1 MAAPCE
7 AKRIKAHHAV
17 RRPSRPES
25 FGPSAQVPV
34 GSQAYIHGARNN
46 ESCVLRRLIE
56 LPMSDTSREDLPSA
70 FVELTTVGSSDPA
83 PIRANDATTLRRMAR
98 RSVPWI
104 IGGGVVYLL
113 APSVLAVLAA
123 SDRLVEIDWY
133 WMAALLVCQGAVLYL
148 TWVLQRLLI
157 QDRREGRP
165 PLALIASTQLVGNA
179 VATVAPFGGAAG
191 TAAQVRA
198 LARRGVDPRRATAG
212 IVAFS
217 LLQVA
222 SIGALALVG
231 PVMVI
236 LGVAVPAT
244 LGRTALLGCAA
255 LGLITALLL
264 VALRTDRAADWVGI
278 AIGFVLR
285 RDPKRIVVMLRRERR
300 HLRRAMAG
308 PGRAPKVLG
317 VALARSIADYACLL
331 AAVAAVSPTPRPA
344 FVLLAFVAAAV
355 LRLIPLT
362 PGGLGPVE
370 AALIPLLAAA
380 STTRSGAVLATLA
393 YRMASLW
400 IPLLLA
406 APAMWWLQRHTSAQT
421 CS

>member
-1 MAAPCE
+1 
-7 AKRIKAHHAV
+7 
-17 RRPSRPES
+17 
-25 FGPSAQVPV
+25 
-34 GSQAYIHGARNN
+34 
-46 ESCVLRRLIE
+46 
-56 LPMSDTSREDLPSA
+56 MSKNSREDVPSPLL
-70 FVELTTVGSSDPA
+70 VELTTANPSDPA
-83 PIRANDATTLRRMAR
+83 PIRAVDGSTMRRMAR
-98 RSVPWI
+98 RGVPWI
-104 IGGGVVYLL
+104 VGGAVVYLL
-113 APSVLAVLAA
+113 APSVLGVLAA

-133 WMAALLVCQGAVLYL
+133 WMAALLACQAAVLYL

-157 QDRREGRP
+157 HDGKAARP
-165 PLALIASTQLVGNA
+165 HLALIASTQLVGNA
-179 VATVAPFGGAAG
+179 VATVAPLGGAAG

-198 LARRGVDPRRATAG
+198 LAPRGVDPRRATAG

-222 SIGALALVG
+222 SIGALGLVG
-231 PVMVI
+231 PLMVI

-255 LGLITALLL
+255 LGLITALLFVL
-264 VALRTDRAADWVGI
+264 LRTDRAADWLGTAV
-278 AIGFVLR
+278 AFVLR

-317 VALARSIADYACLL
+317 VALARSIADYLCLL
-331 AAVAAVSPTPRPA
+331 TAVAAVSSSPSPA

-380 STTRSGAVLATLA
+380 GTTRSGAVLATLA

-406 APAMWWLQRHTSAQT
+406 APAVWWLRRHPGAPSRP
-421 CS
+421 

>member
-1 MAAPCE
+1 MTDSPHEDLLRAFVVDQTAD
-7 AKRIKAHHAV
+7 
-17 RRPSRPES
+17 PSRE
-25 FGPSAQVPV
+25 
-34 GSQAYIHGARNN
+34 
-46 ESCVLRRLIE
+46 
-56 LPMSDTSREDLPSA
+56 
-70 FVELTTVGSSDPA
+70 PA
-83 PIRANDATTLRRMAR
+83 PIRAIDGPTMGRLAR
-98 RSVPWI
+98 RGLPWI
-104 IGGGVVYLL
+104 LGGGVVYLL
-113 APSVLAVLAA
+113 APSVLGVLAA

-133 WMAALLVCQGAVLYL
+133 WLAALLVCQAAVLYL

-157 QDRREGRP
+157 DDDGPTRP
-165 PLALIASTQLVGNA
+165 SLALIASTQLVGNA
-179 VATVAPFGGAAG
+179 VATAAPFGGAAG

-198 LARRGVDPRRATAG
+198 LARRGVDARRATAG

-236 LGVAVPAT
+236 CGIAVPAT

-255 LGLITALLL
+255 LALITVLL
-264 VALRTDRAADWVGI
+264 VVMLRTDRAAEWIGN
-278 AIGFVLR
+278 AIGLLFR

-317 VALARSIADYACLL
+317 VALARSVADYLCLL
-331 AAVAAVSPTPRPA
+331 AAVAAVSPTPQPA
-344 FVLLAFVAAAV
+344 LVLLAFVAAAV

-393 YRMASLW
+393 YRVASLW
-400 IPLLLA
+400 IPLLFA
-406 APAMWWLQRHTSAQT
+406 VPAMWWLRRHTSAKSVLVT
-421 CS
+421 S

>member
-1 MAAPCE
+1 ME
-7 AKRIKAHHAV
+7 A
-17 RRPSRPES
+17 
-25 FGPSAQVPV
+25 
-34 GSQAYIHGARNN
+34 
-46 ESCVLRRLIE
+46 
-56 LPMSDTSREDLPSA
+56 PMSHISHEESSRALVA
-70 FVELTTVGSSDPA
+70 ELTTATSSDPA
-83 PIRANDATTLRRMAR
+83 PIREVDGTTIRRMAR
-98 RSVPWI
+98 RGVPWI
-104 IGGGVVYLL
+104 VGGAVVYLL
-113 APSVLAVLAA
+113 APSVLGVLAA
-123 SDRLVEIDWY
+123 SDQLVEIDWY
-133 WMAALLVCQGAVLYL
+133 WMLALLACQGAVLYL

-157 QDRREGRP
+157 HDGKKADRP

-179 VATVAPFGGAAG
+179 VATAAPFGGAAG

-198 LARRGVDPRRATAG
+198 LSRRGVDPRRATAG
-212 IVAFS
+212 IIAFS

-231 PVMVI
+231 PLLVI
-236 LGVAVPAT
+236 LGVDVPAT

-255 LGLITALLL
+255 LALITALL
-264 VALRTDRAADWVGI
+264 VVVLRTDRAADWIGT
-278 AIGFVLR
+278 AIGTVLR

-300 HLRRAMAG
+300 HLRRALAG

-331 AAVAAVSPTPRPA
+331 AAVAAVSPNPRPQ

-393 YRMASLW
+393 YRISSLW
-400 IPLLLA
+400 IPLLFA
-406 APAMWWLQRHTSAQT
+406 APAVWWLRRHPSAT
-421 CS
+421 ACT

>member
-1 MAAPCE
+1 MEAA
-7 AKRIKAHHAV
+7 
-17 RRPSRPES
+17 
-25 FGPSAQVPV
+25 
-34 GSQAYIHGARNN
+34 
-46 ESCVLRRLIE
+46 
-56 LPMSDTSREDLPSA
+56 MSDLSPEDPTSALVVHEPAVDPN
-70 FVELTTVGSSDPA
+70 EPA
-83 PIRANDATTLRRMAR
+83 PIRAVDQTTIQRMAR
-98 RSVPWI
+98 RGVPWI
-104 IGGGVVYLL
+104 VGGAVIYLL
-113 APSVLAVLAA
+113 APSVLGVLAA
-123 SDRLVEIDWY
+123 SDQLVEIDWY
-133 WMAALLVCQGAVLYL
+133 WLLALLACQGAVLYL

-157 QDRREGRP
+157 HDGKGPRP

-179 VATVAPFGGAAG
+179 VATAAPFGGAAG

-198 LARRGVDPRRATAG
+198 LSRRGIDPRRATAG
-212 IVAFS
+212 IIAFS

-231 PVMVI
+231 PIMVI
-236 LGVAVPAT
+236 FGVAVPAT

-255 LGLITALLL
+255 LGLITLLL
-264 VALRTDRAADWVGI
+264 VVVLRTDRAADW
-278 AIGFVLR
+278 IGMAAGVVLR

-300 HLRRAMAG
+300 HLRRALSG

-331 AAVAAVSPTPRPA
+331 AAVAAVSPTPRPE

-355 LRLIPLT
+355 LRLVPLT

-393 YRMASLW
+393 YRIASLW
-400 IPLLLA
+400 IPLLFA
-406 APAMWWLQRHTSAQT
+406 APAVWWLRRHPTSAT
-421 CS
+421 CTSR

>member
-1 MAAPCE
+1 MPDPL
-7 AKRIKAHHAV
+7 H
-17 RRPSRPES
+17 
-25 FGPSAQVPV
+25 
-34 GSQAYIHGARNN
+34 
-46 ESCVLRRLIE
+46 
-56 LPMSDTSREDLPSA
+56 EDLLHA
-70 FVELTTVGSSDPA
+70 FVVDQTTDGSSEPA
-83 PIRANDATTLRRMAR
+83 AIRAMDVATMGRLAR
-98 RSVPWI
+98 RGLPWI
-104 IGGGVVYLL
+104 LGGAVVYLL
-113 APSVLAVLAA
+113 APSVLGVLAA

-133 WMAALLVCQGAVLYL
+133 WLAALLACQAAVLYL

-157 QDRREGRP
+157 DDGTHERP
-165 PLALIASTQLVGNA
+165 PLALIASSQLVGNA
-179 VATVAPFGGAAG
+179 VATAAPFGGAAG

-198 LARRGVDPRRATAG
+198 LGRRGVDPRRATAG

-231 PVMVI
+231 PVMVLFGI
-236 LGVAVPAT
+236 AVPAT

-255 LGLITALLL
+255 LGLITLLL
-264 VALRTDRAADWVGI
+264 VVMLRTDRAADWIGT
-278 AIGFVLR
+278 AAGFVLR

-300 HLRRAMAG
+300 HLRRSMSG

-317 VALARSIADYACLL
+317 VALARSIADYLCLL
-331 AAVAAVSPTPRPA
+331 AAVAAVSPTPQPA
-344 FVLLAFVAAAV
+344 LVLLAFVAAAV

-393 YRMASLW
+393 YRVASLW
-400 IPLLLA
+400 IPLLFA
-406 APAMWWLQRHTSAQT
+406 VPAMWWLRRHTYANGVLVAS
-421 CS
+421 

>member
-1 MAAPCE
+1 MPDSSHE
-7 AKRIKAHHAV
+7 
-17 RRPSRPES
+17 
-25 FGPSAQVPV
+25 
-34 GSQAYIHGARNN
+34 N
-46 ESCVLRRLIE
+46 VLRALVADQTA
-56 LPMSDTSREDLPSA
+56 PP
-70 FVELTTVGSSDPA
+70 SSDPA
-83 PIRANDATTLRRMAR
+83 PIRAMDATTISRLGRRGL
-98 RSVPWI
+98 PWI
-104 IGGGVVYLL
+104 LGGGVVYLL
-113 APSVLAVLAA
+113 APSVLGVLAA

-133 WMAALLVCQGAVLYL
+133 WLLALLAAQGVVLYL

-157 QDRREGRP
+157 DGGATART
-165 PLALIASTQLVGNA
+165 PLPLIASTQLVGNA
-179 VATVAPFGGAAG
+179 VATAAPFGGAAG

-198 LARRGVDPRRATAG
+198 LACRGVNPRRATAG

-236 LGVAVPAT
+236 FGFAVPAT

-255 LGLITALLL
+255 LGLITVLL
-264 VALRTDRAADWVGI
+264 VVMLRTDRAADW
-278 AIGFVLR
+278 IGGAAGVVLR

-300 HLRRAMAG
+300 HLRHALAG
-308 PGRAPKVLG
+308 TGRAPKVLG
-317 VALARSIADYACLL
+317 VALARSIADYLCLL
-331 AAVAAVSPTPRPA
+331 AAVAAVSPTPAPA
-344 FVLLAFVAAAV
+344 LVLLAFVAAAV

-400 IPLLLA
+400 IPLLFA
-406 APAMWWLQRHTSAQT
+406 APAMWWLRRHAPAKQVLVVA
-421 CS
+421 

>member
-1 MAAPCE
+1 
-7 AKRIKAHHAV
+7 
-17 RRPSRPES
+17 
-25 FGPSAQVPV
+25 
-34 GSQAYIHGARNN
+34 
-46 ESCVLRRLIE
+46 
-56 LPMSDTSREDLPSA
+56 MSETPREDLHTPLL
-70 FVELTTVGSSDPA
+70 VELTTADPSEPA
-83 PIRANDATTLRRMAR
+83 PIRAVDASTVRRMVR
-98 RSVPWI
+98 RGVPWI
-104 IGGGVVYLL
+104 VGGAVVYLL
-113 APSVLAVLAA
+113 APSVLGVLAA

-133 WMAALLVCQGAVLYL
+133 WMLALLACQAAVLYL

-157 QDRREGRP
+157 HDEKAP
-165 PLALIASTQLVGNA
+165 HPHLLLIASSQLVGNA
-179 VATVAPFGGAAG
+179 VATAAPLGGAAG

-222 SIGALALVG
+222 SIGALGLVG
-231 PVMVI
+231 PLMVI

-255 LGLITALLL
+255 LGLITVLLFL
-264 VALRTDRAADWVGI
+264 LLRTDRAADWLGT
-278 AIGFVLR
+278 AAAFVLR

-317 VALARSIADYACLL
+317 VALARSIADYLCLL
-331 AAVAAVSPTPRPA
+331 TAVAAVSETPSPA

-380 STTRSGAVLATLA
+380 GTTRSGAVLATLA

-400 IPLLLA
+400 LPLLLA
-406 APAMWWLQRHTSAQT
+406 APAVWWLRRHPCAPAYS
-421 CS
+421 